1 MGVPGKVGSCVTS
14 SEMKKK
20 NKKTT
25 LCVYCFSVFVRTV
38 GSPPLGPL
46 KDCWRGQFWFSRT
59 CDSIISGRVLTKIAV
74 RA

>member
-1 MGVPGKVGSCVTS
+1 MGVPGKVGSCVMS
-14 SEMKKK
+14 SEMKKTNKQK
-20 NKKTT
+20 NYFVCLLF
-25 LCVYCFSVFVRTV
+25 LCLSA
-38 GSPPLGPL
+38 LGPL

>member
-20 NKKTT
+20 KTTT

-46 KDCWRGQFWFSRT
+46 KDCWRVS
-59 CDSIISGRVLTKIAV
+59 SGFQGHVTLLSQGGSSQR
-74 RA
+74 